1 MRTNNAK
8 EDTVKKIS
16 AIGLV
21 ILLSVILG
29 CGSGVQRKEIDGV
42 VHVINKDVTAEMDI
56 TVSLERTIGKEMG
69 DENYMFSTIGGV
81 TIDDEGR
88 LYVLDSLNHRIM
100 VYSREGEYLRTIGR
114 KGSGPGEFSMP
125 GSVLITGK
133 GELAVSDV
141 IARKMIFFDSQG
153 KHLRDL
159 APRSFFPTP
168 PINGFWTT
176 DSMIVGFLTQFE
188 QDENGMRMGYA
199 LQKVDPDSGGIRTTY
214 YKQLSRFDPQ
224 DFDPMKN
231 LFFFTVDGSNSVYIS
246 IFTTEKYEIS
256 RYTPDGEID
265 LVIERE
271 FVPVPKTG
279 AEIEEEKEIVTQRME
294 MGGAPKDFLK
304 WEPKPNRF
312 AMGSMNTDDSERLW
326 VRVGTEPQ
334 DAPPK
339 FDVFSPEGE
348 LLGKVV
354 LEGIPDDVTFRICGN
369 TMLGFDSNPDDF
381 PKVYVMTISG

>member
-1 MRTNNAK
+1 M
-8 EDTVKKIS
+8 KKFS

-21 ILLSVILG
+21 ILLPLILG
-29 CGSGVQRKEIDGV
+29 CGSGVQRTEIDGV
-42 VHVINKDVTAEMDI
+42 FHVINKDVSKEVDI
-56 TVSLERTIGKEMG
+56 TVSTERTIGKEMG

-81 TIDDEGR
+81 TIDNGKR
-88 LYVLDSLNHRIM
+88 IYVMDSLNHRIM
-100 VYSREGEYLRTIGR
+100 VYSWEGEYLRMIGR

-125 GSVLITGK
+125 GSVLITDK

-141 IARKMIFFDSQG
+141 IARKMIFFDAEG

-199 LQKVDPDSGGIRTTY
+199 LQKVDPDSGAIQTTY

-231 LFFFTVDGSNSVYIS
+231 LFFFAVDRSNSVYIS
-246 IFTTEKYEIS
+246 LFTTEKYEIS
-256 RYTPDGEID
+256 RYDPEGNVE
-265 LVIERE
+265 LVIEKA
-271 FVPVPKTG
+271 FTSVKKTE
-279 AEIEEEKEIVTQRME
+279 AEIEEEQELVTQRME

-304 WEPKPNRF
+304 WEPKPDKL
-312 AMGSMNTDDSERLW
+312 AMGSLNTDADGRLW
-326 VRVGTEPQ
+326 VRVGTEPE

-339 FDVFSPEGE
+339 FDVFSREGE
-348 LLGKVV
+348 LLGQVT
-354 LEGIPDDVTFRICGN
+354 LAGIPDDVSFRIQGN
-369 TMLGFDSNPDDF
+369 TMLGFDSNPDDY